1 MFPPCGLLSVLQ
13 GNSLAV
19 GQAGKSYRGAQEK
32 GGQTVSEDR
41 THLSEDPKGTTGVKI
56 TTCNFGIEL
65 ITVVTVIEQHNHHL
79 VLGGLLQSLLT
90 LSLILVVM
98 SGIADAA

>member
-1 MFPPCGLLSVLQ
+1 MFPTCGLLSVLQ

-19 GQAGKSYRGAQEK
+19 GQVGKSHRGAQAN

-41 THLSEDPKGTTGVKI
+41 MHLSEDPKGTTGVEI

-65 ITVVTVIEQHNHHL
+65 ITVATMIEQHNHHL
-79 VLGGLLQSLLT
+79 VLGG
-90 LSLILVVM
+90 
-98 SGIADAA
+98 